1 MQFFTHFIRSKIC
14 SVLYLYGLLFS
25 TLSIAEPSQTLSIY
39 GSNTIGSRLAP
50 ALAEGLLQRQGFTH
64 IELQTISDTNQQIIT
79 AGLSS
84 LKTDTRIDIHSQGS
98 STGFAALHEKQG
110 DIAASSR
117 PIKESEVS
125 LLSPLGDMYSKNAE
139 HIIAIDGL
147 AIIVHPDNPINNL
160 SITQLAAIFSG
171 ELSDWSMLGARS
183 GSIRIY
189 ARDHNS
195 GTWETFKELVLSP
208 TDKVLSTQAKRFESS
223 EQLSALVSK
232 DPNAIGFIGLPYVR
246 EAKAL
251 AVSAGET
258 LAMYPSVE
266 LIATEDYPLSR
277 RLYLYSAEHESNPLA
292 QELLAFAQSDAGQSL
307 VESNG
312 FISQTVSAM
321 SVVAED
327 SMPLQYQQ
335 LAQQAQR
342 LSVNFRF
349 KEGSAQLDNKAHRDI
364 DRVLAYLRKHNKTKN
379 KLVLVGFGD
388 SKSDPERALLLSKLR
403 AMAVRRQLH
412 NNEIIFR
419 EIFGIGD
426 LMPVASN
433 NLDQGRVKNRRVELW
448 VY

>member
-1 MQFFTHFIRSKIC
+1 MQIFVSFRSLKSQLALC
-14 SVLYLYGLLFS
+14 LTTLLFS
-25 TLSIAEPSQTLSIY
+25 TFSIAEPLQQLSIY
-39 GSNTIGSRLAP
+39 GSNTIGSTLAP
-50 ALAEGLLQRQGFTH
+50 ALAEGLLQQQGFTH
-64 IELQTISDTNQQIIT
+64 IERQTLSATGQHIVT
-79 AGLSS
+79 AGLTS

-98 STGFAALHEKQG
+98 STGFVALHEKRG

-125 LLSPLGDMYSKNAE
+125 LLSPLGDMHSKNAE
-139 HIIAIDGL
+139 HVIAIDGL
-147 AIIVHPDNPINNL
+147 AIIVHPAHPINDL
-160 SITQLAAIFSG
+160 SITQLADIFSG
-171 ELSDWSMLGARS
+171 DLNDWSMLGARA

-208 TDKVLSTQAKRFESS
+208 TDKVLSSQAKRCESS

-251 AVSAGET
+251 AVSAGEN
-258 LAMYPSVE
+258 LAMYPSGE
-266 LIATEDYPLSR
+266 LSATKDYPLSR

-364 DRVLAYLRKHNKTKN
+364 DRVLAYLRKHTKTKN
-379 KLVLVGFGD
+379 KLVLVGFGV
-388 SKSDPERALLLSKLR
+388 SKSAPERALLLSKLR

>member
-1 MQFFTHFIRSKIC
+1 MQIFVSFRSLKSQLALC
-14 SVLYLYGLLFS
+14 LTTLLFS
-25 TLSIAEPSQTLSIY
+25 TFSIAEPLQQLSIY
-39 GSNTIGSRLAP
+39 GSNTIGSTLAP
-50 ALAEGLLQRQGFTH
+50 ALAEGLLQQQGFTH
-64 IELQTISDTNQQIIT
+64 IERQTLSATGQHIVT
-79 AGLSS
+79 AGLTS

-98 STGFAALHEKQG
+98 STGFVALHEKRG
-110 DIAASSR
+110 DIAAF
-117 PIKESEVS
+117 
-125 LLSPLGDMYSKNAE
+125 
-139 HIIAIDGL
+139 IAIDGL
-147 AIIVHPDNPINNL
+147 AIIVHPDNPINDL
-160 SITQLAAIFSG
+160 SITQLADIFSG
-171 ELSDWSMLGARS
+171 DLNDWSMLGARS

>member
-1 MQFFTHFIRSKIC
+1 
-14 SVLYLYGLLFS
+14 
-25 TLSIAEPSQTLSIY
+25 
-39 GSNTIGSRLAP
+39 
-50 ALAEGLLQRQGFTH
+50 
-64 IELQTISDTNQQIIT
+64 
-79 AGLSS
+79 
-84 LKTDTRIDIHSQGS
+84 
-98 STGFAALHEKQG
+98 
-110 DIAASSR
+110 
-117 PIKESEVS
+117 
-125 LLSPLGDMYSKNAE
+125 
-139 HIIAIDGL
+139 
-147 AIIVHPDNPINNL
+147 
-160 SITQLAAIFSG
+160 
-171 ELSDWSMLGARS
+171 
-183 GSIRIY
+183 
-189 ARDHNS
+189 
-195 GTWETFKELVLSP
+195 
-208 TDKVLSTQAKRFESS
+208 
-223 EQLSALVSK
+223 
-232 DPNAIGFIGLPYVR
+232 
-246 EAKAL
+246 
-251 AVSAGET
+251 
-258 LAMYPSVE
+258 MYPSAE

-277 RLYLYSAEHESNPLA
+277 RLYLYSADNESNPLA
-292 QELLAFAQSDAGQSL
+292 QEFLAFAQSDAGQSL

-321 SVVAED
+321 SVVADD

-364 DRVLAYLRKHNKTKN
+364 DRVLAYLRKHNKMEN

-388 SKSDPERALLLSKLR
+388 TKSDPERALLLSKLR